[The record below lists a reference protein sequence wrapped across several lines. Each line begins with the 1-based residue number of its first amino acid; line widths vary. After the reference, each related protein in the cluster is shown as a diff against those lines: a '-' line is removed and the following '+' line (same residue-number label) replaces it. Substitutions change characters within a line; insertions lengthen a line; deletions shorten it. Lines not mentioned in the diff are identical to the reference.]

1 MELNFQEMAPNSV
14 VVTIEK
20 PDSSELKVNGLDS
33 SVFLDKQKAVST
45 KQFTWVLLLKV
56 NRIFACLSWLPM
68 AFRAMFV
75 SLKKRI
81 ALSDMSDEEPKSRG
95 RLYRFI
101 KAFLSLSIVALVI
114 EVIAHFKNWNLNLI
128 QPWEVQGVVQWSYMT
143 WSAFRVDYIAPVAI
157 ILSKFCIV
165 LFLIQSLDRLVLCL
179 GCFWIK
185 YKKIKPTV
193 AADAYDIEDSSS
205 FPMVLLQI
213 PMCNEREVT
222 EQTSSLNLLLFTVSF
237 SVCCQLTFAYP
248 YIYLSGDCFKFS

>member
-101 KAFLSLSIVALVI
+101 KAFLGLSIVALVI